1 MRVPRPSLGPTPAAQ
16 PAGQGPEAVHLLQP
30 PGNPRAAE
38 LRTDRRD
45 QWSWPLNARLLPFPV
60 MISTAPELPDANH
73 PLYAPP
79 RLLVPPVPCPAVSP
93 LLVPT
98 GRQPHPGAR
107 RSLHPQPLL
116 SSRPH
121 LFLPP
126 FPVASFTMGP
136 QDAFMFE
143 MQVSS
148 PGLGVR

>member
-1 MRVPRPSLGPTPAAQ
+1 MVLAPECTFASLPGDDLNGPRTARR
-16 PAGQGPEAVHLLQP
+16 QP
-30 PGNPRAAE
+30 PPLRA
-38 LRTDRRD
+38 
-45 QWSWPLNARLLPFPV
+45 
-60 MISTAPELPDANH
+60 
-73 PLYAPP
+73 P